1 MIFLDKTMVTTILII
16 IINSMIIVNVDSP
29 TANQVCLLPL
39 SPLSS
44 FSSPGFDRFEE
55 DDDDNFHADDD
66 FTKMIMMMMLRRKYH
81 LFYQEH
87 LFLCRYEQWIAIDP
101 ENAHIEHRYTQYM

>member
-1 MIFLDKTMVTTILII
+1 M
-16 IINSMIIVNVDSP
+16 
-29 TANQVCLLPL
+29 CLPQL

-101 ENAHIEHRYTQYM
+101 ENAHIEHKYTQYM